1 MVFMRKKLFM
11 KMLSK
16 SFIDDSKAQKKLKF
30 SDWLFCLHSC
40 KKKCIDVFPFQA
52 AVLSGHLFLFLS
64 VDFISGLIATKFL
77 ALLNHELLS
86 SETFSGILF
95 SHEYSVIEIS
105 KFCTQTKT
113 VRNGWK
119 FPVAK
124 WTD

>member
-16 SFIDDSKAQKKLKF
+16 SFIDDSKAQKK

-40 KKKCIDVFPFQA
+40 KKKCIDVFPFK
-52 AVLSGHLFLFLS
+52 AVVLLEHLFLFLS
-64 VDFISGLIATKFL
+64 VDFVSGLIATKFL

-86 SETFSGILF
+86 SGTFSGILF
-95 SHEYSVIEIS
+95 SHGYSVIEIS
-105 KFCTQTKT
+105 EFCSQTRS

-119 FPVAK
+119 FPAAK
-124 WTD
+124 